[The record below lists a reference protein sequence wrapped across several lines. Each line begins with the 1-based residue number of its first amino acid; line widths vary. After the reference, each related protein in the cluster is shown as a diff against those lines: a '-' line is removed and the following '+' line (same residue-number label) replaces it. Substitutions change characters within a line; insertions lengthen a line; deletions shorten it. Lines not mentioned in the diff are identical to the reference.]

1 MDDAPKEILE
11 NACRYLRK
19 EYGRPETEFARRI
32 LTVASKCIGT
42 DNTVVLTGPQGRYI
56 ERASNYR
63 VDKQV
68 PLYAGRVG
76 WYSRFRTGSTGRD
89 SVPTKGTVWDRRRR
103 DGKKVSNNP
112 LTNNGK
118 CGNMEAG
125 EL

>member
-11 NACRYLRK
+11 NACRHLRK

-32 LTVASKCIGT
+32 LT
-42 DNTVVLTGPQGRYI
+42 
-56 ERASNYR
+56 E
-63 VDKQV
+63 
-68 PLYAGRVG
+68 
-76 WYSRFRTGSTGRD
+76 
-89 SVPTKGTVWDRRRR
+89 
-103 DGKKVSNNP
+103 VSNNP